1 MHISQG
7 HNLGNFFPASLEH
20 SLIFLPMS
28 NEFWSEVFMHRDLVN
43 RDSSNCVFIEL
54 GVTKLEVYMSTFS
67 YLNFLPGQV
76 ILL

>member
-1 MHISQG
+1 MHC
-7 HNLGNFFPASLEH
+7 
-20 SLIFLPMS
+20 
-28 NEFWSEVFMHRDLVN
+28 DLVN
-43 RDSSNCVFIEL
+43 RDSSNCVFIEI